1 MDLEDSIRN
10 KVMSYCKVIELIQP
24 FLDSNL
30 MTNEDERK
38 FKELKSEI
46 QNTRKISKEHFIST
60 ISKIVVNT
68 LVTALVDN
76 SGKNLMTI
84 GENYNFHRSLIF
96 SLDVNSDEIKNAI
109 SYDIYGS
116 NQNKGILKKMVL

>member
-46 QNTRKISKEHFIST
+46 QNTRKILKEHFIST